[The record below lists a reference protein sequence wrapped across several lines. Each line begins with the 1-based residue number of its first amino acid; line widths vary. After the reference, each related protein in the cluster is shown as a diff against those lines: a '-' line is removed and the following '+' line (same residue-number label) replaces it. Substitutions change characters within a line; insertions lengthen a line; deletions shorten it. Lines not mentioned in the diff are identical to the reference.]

1 MIKEKINNIL
11 STLSS
16 DGAIKNIP
24 NEKFDDEYSK
34 VNLIAFEMYK
44 VEYSFTKH
52 LRRKTLL
59 RQIQSEDKLIENIK
73 NELIRYDFPQLGVK
87 QFQYNG
93 LIELLANALNEFDNE
108 NNNKFNGYIELE
120 QYHTIAIKISEN
132 IPQIMMNTLT
142 NK

>member
-1 MIKEKINNIL
+1 MIKAKINNIL
-11 STLSS
+11 GIFSTE
-16 DGAIKNIP
+16 GAIKNIP
-24 NEKFDDEYSK
+24 NEKFDDEYLK

-44 VEYSFTKH
+44 VEYSFAKH

-132 IPQIMMNTLT
+132 IPEIMMNALT

>member
-11 STLSS
+11 STLSAE
-16 DGAIKNIP
+16 GAIKNIP

-52 LRRKTLL
+52 LRKKTLL